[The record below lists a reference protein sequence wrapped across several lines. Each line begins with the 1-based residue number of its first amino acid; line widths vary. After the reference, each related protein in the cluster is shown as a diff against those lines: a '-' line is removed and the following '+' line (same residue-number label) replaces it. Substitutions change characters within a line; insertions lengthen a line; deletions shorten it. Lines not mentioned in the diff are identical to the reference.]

1 MSPPV
6 SEVLVAAAGFG
17 AAMMNAIAGGGTMLT
32 FPALMAAG
40 LPPVL
45 ANTTSTVALGV
56 GMPGSVWAFR
66 RHLPAVA
73 GWIWPLGV
81 VSVLGGVAG
90 GVLLLALPSAVF
102 ESLVPWLLLMATAL
116 FLFNEPLARWLRE
129 RFSPV
134 PPSGGAA
141 ASVGGG
147 DEVPG
152 RPRPWG
158 IAFQALV
165 GLYGGY
171 FGAGIGIMMMASLS
185 LLGLRDINRLNALK
199 AVLALLVNSAS
210 IVYFIV
216 RGEVVW
222 SLAAWLMAGSI
233 PGYIAGAKL
242 AQSIPAR
249 WVRFTAGAIGIGI
262 AVSFWIRG

>member
-1 MSPPV
+1 M
-6 SEVLVAAAGFG
+6 
-17 AAMMNAIAGGGTMLT
+17 T

-56 GMPGSVWAFR
+56 GMPGSVWSFR
-66 RHLPAVA
+66 RHLPSVR
-73 GWIWPLGV
+73 GWIWPLGLA
-81 VSVLGGVAG
+81 SVLGGIAG
-90 GVLLLALPSAVF
+90 GVLLLALPSSVF
-102 ESLVPWLLLMATAL
+102 DRLVPWLLLMATGL
-116 FLFNEPLARWLRE
+116 FVFNEPLARWMQR
-129 RFSPV
+129 RT
-134 PPSGGAA
+134 AA
-141 ASVGGG
+141 ASAFTDAQAGT
-147 DEVPG
+147 DAAAPIMPR
-152 RPRPWG
+152 RPSGWG

-199 AVLALLVNSAS
+199 SVLALLVNSAS

-216 RGEVVW
+216 RGEVEW
-222 SLAAWLMAGSI
+222 GLAAWLMAGSI
-233 PGYIAGAKL
+233 PGYIVGAKL
-242 AQSIPAR
+242 AQRIPSR